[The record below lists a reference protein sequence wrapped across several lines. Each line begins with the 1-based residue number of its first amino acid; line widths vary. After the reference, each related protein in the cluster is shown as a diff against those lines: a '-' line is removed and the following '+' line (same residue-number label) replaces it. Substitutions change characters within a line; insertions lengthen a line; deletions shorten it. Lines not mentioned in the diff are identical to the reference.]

1 MVIKMA
7 TISLASPPQKALS
20 NTRLPRSAGKFIS
33 HVLTLITGNGVAQVI
48 NVGGALLLARLFAPD
63 AFGSFALFLTVVSFV
78 SVLGGARYE
87 LAIMLPESDAEAANV
102 LLLAVLMLLGITGIS
117 FALVAL
123 FRYYV
128 ARLLVD
134 PRLGLWLW
142 GAPIAIFVNA
152 LYSVVGVWY
161 ARMKRF
167 QKLATTRVWQ
177 SLAII
182 TCQLSLLAF
191 GPGGF
196 ALVGGWVLG
205 QTIGTLIL
213 VLQLLNDDGQFLF
226 TVRDWKVVRQGLTEH
241 RNFPIYKAPYSFVA
255 NASSQMVFMILRL
268 FASLN
273 VVGLYSMAARAVFL
287 PVTLIASSMND
298 VFYEKAA
305 TELKLGGLEKF
316 VTRLLRIQV
325 VLAAPWLVLTAFDSK
340 LVFGIILGP
349 QWIPAARYAAV
360 LAFASFTYFLTSW
373 LDRLF
378 DIRGHQKLSLL
389 LEISGN
395 LLSLGGLTLA
405 LWLHPENTVRA
416 ITIYAAAQVLYG
428 SLWLICAYR
437 VAGFN
442 VRALGVL
449 FRDAV
454 VSITLAGLLI
464 GVIHKIFQGI
474 PAFVGSVAI
483 ALGMTGFAFVRMAQQ
498 SGRIHADRETIPS
511 ALGQ

>member
-1 MVIKMA
+1 
-7 TISLASPPQKALS
+7 
-20 NTRLPRSAGKFIS
+20 
-33 HVLTLITGNGVAQVI
+33 
-48 NVGGALLLARLFAPD
+48 
-63 AFGSFALFLTVVSFV
+63 
-78 SVLGGARYE
+78 
-87 LAIMLPESDAEAANV
+87 LAI
-102 LLLAVLMLLGITGIS
+102 LA
-117 FALVAL
+117 
-123 FRYYV
+123 
-128 ARLLVD
+128 
-134 PRLGLWLW
+134 
-142 GAPIAIFVNA
+142 
-152 LYSVVGVWY
+152 
-161 ARMKRF
+161 
-167 QKLATTRVWQ
+167 
-177 SLAII
+177 
-182 TCQLSLLAF
+182 CQLSLLAF

-226 TVRDWKVVRQGLTEH
+226 TVRDWKVVRQGLTEY

-255 NASSQMVFMILRL
+255 NASSQMVFVILRL

-437 VAGFN
+437 VAEFK
-442 VRALGVL
+442 VSALVVL

-454 VSITLAGLLI
+454 VSIALAALLI
-464 GVIHKIFQGI
+464 GAIHKIFQGI

-483 ALGMTGFAFVRMAQQ
+483 ALGMTGFAFVRLAQK
-498 SGRIHADRETIPS
+498 SEGVHVDRGTIPS
-511 ALGQ
+511 VLGQ